1 MAGFEVSPCMATCI
15 SPLSVRNLKF
25 FSTNALGCVQNDCV
39 TASMKHIPTRKEC
52 KMKIVYTNT
61 FTIHMHINSD
71 GGGGANEQFVL
82 FIPSSP
88 SSLFFFITQTKQ
100 QRISEGKAQKRIS
113 EQGTFS
119 SEAKQF
125 EFLLP

>member
-1 MAGFEVSPCMATCI
+1 M
-15 SPLSVRNLKF
+15 

-39 TASMKHIPTRKEC
+39 TASMKHIPTRRR
-52 KMKIVYTNT
+52 VTVAV
-61 FTIHMHINSD
+61 
-71 GGGGANEQFVL
+71 GASKQFVL

-88 SSLFFFITQTKQ
+88 SSLLITQTRQ
-100 QRISEGKAQKRIS
+100 QRISGGKVQKRIS

-125 EFLLP
+125 EILLP